1 MSNKNFGFGTQIRKS
16 PYFDST
22 VKWGA
27 TGFSVYNHMY
37 IPRDF
42 GSPEQNFWNLIEKS
56 ILCDVAVERQVEI
69 TGSDAYKFIQLLTPR
84 DLSKLSVGQCKYVLI
99 VNNDG
104 GILNDPVL
112 LRLAENHFWLS
123 LADSDVLLWAQG
135 VAVNSGLDV
144 KISEPDVSPLQLQGP
159 TSQEIMVKLFGED
172 IRDLKYYWLREYQL
186 DGIPLIV
193 SRTGWSSEL
202 GYEIYLR
209 DGSKGNELYE
219 KIMAAGKEHGIQ
231 PGHTSSIRRIE
242 GGMLSYHADADIHT
256 NPFELGLDRLVNL
269 DSEINFIGKKALK
282 KIKEKGISRKQVGL
296 VIDCAPLSGPNTT
309 FWPIKKD
316 RKQIG
321 KVTSAV
327 YSPRLKKN
335 IALAMVS
342 VEQSEIDFIGKE
354 ALKKIKQEGIKR
366 KQVGLIIDCDP
377 LSGPNTTFWP
387 IEKDGKKIGKV
398 TSAVYSPRLK
408 KNIALAMIEINY
420 SELGNRLDVQIHE
433 GKYSATIVEKP
444 FYDPKKNIVK
454 S

>member
-1 MSNKNFGFGTQIRKS
+1 MSKKNFGFGTQIRKS

-27 TGFSVYNHMY
+27 TGFSVYNHMF

-42 GSPEQNFWNLIEKS
+42 GSPEQNFWNLIEKA

-69 TGSDAYKFIQLLTPR
+69 TGPDAFKFTQLLTPR

-99 VNNDG
+99 TNNEG

-123 LADSDVLLWAQG
+123 LADSDILLWAQG
-135 VAVNSGLDV
+135 VAINSGLDV

-159 TSQEIMVKLFGED
+159 TSGEIMVKLFGEG
-172 IRDLKYYWLREYQL
+172 IKDLKYYWLREYNL

-209 DGSKGNELYE
+209 DGSRGNELYE
-219 KIMAAGKEHGIQ
+219 KIMEAGKEHGLQ
-231 PGHTSSIRRIE
+231 PGHTSTIRRID

-256 NPFELGLDRLVNL
+256 NPFELGFDRLVNL
-269 DSEINFIGKKALK
+269 DMEANFIGKEALK
-282 KIKEKGISRKQVGL
+282 KIKQDGIKRKQVGL
-296 VIDCAPLSGPNTT
+296 ELDCEPLQGPNTA

-316 RKQIG
+316 NKIIG
-321 KVTSAV
+321 KISSAV

-335 IALAMVS
+335 IALAMVDIDY
-342 VEQSEIDFIGKE
+342 SEIGNKYEVTADD
-354 ALKKIKQEGIKR
+354 KKFN
-366 KQVGLIIDCDP
+366 C
-377 LSGPNTTFWP
+377 
-387 IEKDGKKIGKV
+387 
-398 TSAVYSPRLK
+398 
-408 KNIALAMIEINY
+408 
-420 SELGNRLDVQIHE
+420 
-433 GKYSATIVEKP
+433 TIVEKP
-444 FYDPKKNIVK
+444 FYDPKKKIA
-454 S
+454 SS

>member
-69 TGSDAYKFIQLLTPR
+69 TGPDAYKFIQLLTPR
-84 DLSKLSVGQCKYVLI
+84 DLSKLSIGQCKYVLI

-135 VAVNSGLDV
+135 VAVNSGLNV

-242 GGMLSYHADADIHT
+242 GGMLSYHADADIYT

-269 DSEINFIGKKALK
+269 ESDL
-282 KIKEKGISRKQVGL
+282 
-296 VIDCAPLSGPNTT
+296 
-309 FWPIKKD
+309 
-316 RKQIG
+316 
-321 KVTSAV
+321 
-327 YSPRLKKN
+327 
-335 IALAMVS
+335 
-342 VEQSEIDFIGKE
+342 DFIGKE
-354 ALKKIKQEGIKR
+354 ALKKIKQDGIKR
-366 KQVGLIIDCDP
+366 KQVGLIIDCNP

-387 IEKDGKKIGKV
+387 IEKDGKTIGKV

-420 SELGNRLDVQIHE
+420 SELGNQLDVQTHE

-444 FYDPKKNIVK
+444 FYDPKKKIA
-454 S
+454 SS